1 MEKARR
7 HAKRPWLEPCKHEQ
21 WISKIVQTWISF
33 TIDTVPLA
41 LRAYLHSPSSASRSM
56 ACASVVCLSA
66 GFSAS
71 LGGELPNSITTEQQA
86 SSQAAIQLIASLL
99 NAIDRPLIVSDRHGR
114 LLFTNLHAQDSL
126 NAQGLGAKSEL
137 NLFRDVVRTDCAE
150 ILCRLEGGEQEI
162 NLPLEFADGKS
173 RARIRWLPEP
183 DWLVVYIEPSPREAP
198 ADEVEMRQTVQDLMQ
213 EREITYRNL
222 LAAYLRLQEVNRQKT
237 VFLASAAHELKTPL
251 AVMKGYYD
259 LLLSGSLGKISEH
272 QREILQESKES
283 CDRLVRLV
291 SMFLNYSALES
302 GKLVLQLREN
312 DLRDC
317 IKDLACRW
325 QDAVQR
331 AKVRLDVQVHPD
343 LPLFKFDYQKVQQ
356 CMANLVD
363 NALKHTPANGCVTLL
378 AQPHFW
384 DRRLSELA
392 PAKDRRRHSGQR
404 PNSVLISV
412 SDTGSG
418 IAAEFH
424 QEIFEEFVRVDPSSS
439 GMGLGLAITK
449 RLIQAHRGKV
459 WVDSEMGRGSSF
471 SFLLPTNAD

>member
-1 MEKARR
+1 MSNSVTV
-7 HAKRPWLEPCKHEQ
+7 EQ
-21 WISKIVQTWISF
+21 
-33 TIDTVPLA
+33 
-41 LRAYLHSPSSASRSM
+41 SSS
-56 ACASVVCLSA
+56 
-66 GFSAS
+66 G
-71 LGGELPNSITTEQQA
+71 QQA
-86 SSQAAIQLIASLL
+86 FQLVASLL
-99 NAIDRPLIVSDRHGR
+99 DVLDRPLLVSDRRGR
-114 LLFTNLHAQDSL
+114 VLFTNLHAQDL
-126 NAQGLGAKSEL
+126 LKTMGLTSPEL
-137 NLFRDVVRTDCAE
+137 NLFPDILHADRTG
-150 ILCRLEGGEQEI
+150 ILGQLEGGEQEI
-162 NLPLEFADGKS
+162 SLPIESPTGKS
-173 RARIRWLPEP
+173 RARLRWLPEP
-183 DWLVVYIEPSPREAP
+183 DWLVTYIEPTPSETP
-198 ADEVEMRQTVQDLMQ
+198 ADEAEMRQTVQDLMQ

-259 LLLSGSLGKISEH
+259 LLLSGSLGKLADR

-312 DLRDC
+312 DMRDC
-317 IKDLACRW
+317 INDLTCRW
-325 QDAVQR
+325 QDAFQR
-331 AKVRLDVQVHPD
+331 ANVKLEINVGPD

-356 CMANLVD
+356 CIANLLD
-363 NALKHTPANGCVTLL
+363 NALKHTPAGGCVTLL
-378 AQPHFW
+378 AQAHFW
-384 DRRLSELA
+384 ERRTTQGPSLQE
-392 PAKDRRRHSGQR
+392 RRRENKPR
-404 PNSVLISV
+404 VNSVLISI

-459 WVDSEMGRGSSF
+459 WVDSELGRGSSF
-471 SFLLPTNAD
+471 SFLLPRNAE